1 MCLSLFNHPK
11 TDRPL
16 LVTGFENGQV
26 ILWDVMEEKMLSR
39 STVHTESS
47 T

>member
-11 TDRPL
+11 TDKPL

-26 ILWDVMEEKMLSR
+26 ILWDVMEQKMLSG
-39 STVHTESS
+39 STAHTESGM
-47 T
+47 